1 MSRRDLAVLVAISA
15 VFGASFLFIRIAAPI
30 TGPLPVSAGRVA
42 LGALV
47 PLALLASRRRL
58 GEVFG
63 RGPDAAFGSLRRT
76 GHMALVG
83 VLLAALPFTL
93 FAVAELRVTASLA
106 AVLNATTPMWGIVVA
121 AIWLG
126 QPVTARRAS
135 GALIGLAGVA
145 AAVGFG
151 PLPRDLVTLAG
162 AAACV
167 LAALSYA
174 LGSTWTARRLGE
186 VSPTALA
193 AGQQVAAAALL
204 AVPTVA
210 VLLAAP
216 PAGATP
222 AEMSGALAAIA
233 VLGLVCT
240 GAAFVVWFGLLRRTG
255 PVAAVTVT
263 LLAPVFGVA
272 WGAAFLDE
280 PLTPGLV
287 VGAAAVLAGVALIT
301 APRRPAT
308 TALAEPPPPQ
318 PPSQP
323 PSQPQAVT
331 PTAS

>member
-15 VFGASFLFIRIAAPI
+15 VFGASFLFIRVAAPI

-47 PLALLASRRRL
+47 PLALLAVRHRL

-63 RGPDAAFGSLRRT
+63 RSPAAAFGSLRRA

-126 QPVTARRAS
+126 QPVTVRRAL
-135 GALIGLAGVA
+135 GALVGLAGVA

-204 AVPTVA
+204 AVPTVV

-222 AEMSGALAAIA
+222 AETSGALAAIA
-233 VLGLVCT
+233 VLGLLCT
-240 GAAFVVWFGLLRRTG
+240 GVAFVVWFGLLRRTG

-301 APRRPAT
+301 TPRRPVPGAP
-308 TALAEPPPPQ
+308 APAAPAAPRPAPAA
-318 PPSQP
+318 
-323 PSQPQAVT
+323 AV
-331 PTAS
+331 PEAR